1 MDLVFPSKRDTW
13 LVVAIWVSIAVLAIA
28 LPVVL
33 WMPGSVLARLAS
45 VTLLLTSG
53 AFSLWVLYATGYTV
67 GAQDLGVRSGPF
79 RWRVPLATITS
90 VTPSKNPLSSP
101 ACSLDRLRVAYRSAS
116 GRERRLLLSPA
127 DKAGFLAAIAARVP
141 TLTLAGDRL
150 VPRP

>member
-1 MDLVFPSKRDTW
+1 MDLVFPSKRDGW
-13 LVVAIWVSIAVLAIA
+13 LVVVIWVSVAGMAMA
-28 LPVVL
+28 LPIVAGA
-33 WMPGSVLARLAS
+33 PGSVLARLAFAAI
-45 VTLLLTSG
+45 LLGSG
-53 AFSLWVLYATGYTV
+53 VSSIWVLYATRYTV
-67 GAQDLGVRSGPF
+67 GATDLDVRSGPF